1 MNGLLPHSRLNT
13 KLYAD
18 FIVLDC
24 YLVICSGFH
33 WNIWLS
39 FLLVIICVYVLLLW
53 QWLWHPSTQLIE
65 LLNIIVNI
73 SLKRADTI
81 LQTLFEFWNVEGTLE
96 HLYQT
101 ILVFLKFSDFALKL
115 LLFARSVCVIWSLL
129 LLLALLHRMILCVL
143 MTKIRLWWWHHYW
156 VLVEAGH
163 AAVCL
168 VVVLRLWHVHLFV
181 FVEST

>member
-1 MNGLLPHSRLNT
+1 M
-13 KLYAD
+13 
-18 FIVLDC
+18 
-24 YLVICSGFH
+24 
-33 WNIWLS
+33 
-39 FLLVIICVYVLLLW
+39 VIIRVYVLLLW

-115 LLFARSVCVIWSLL
+115 LIFARSVCVIWSLL
-129 LLLALLHRMILCVL
+129 LLLALLHLMILGVL
-143 MTKIRLWWWHHYW
+143 ITIIRL
-156 VLVEAGH
+156 
-163 AAVCL
+163 
-168 VVVLRLWHVHLFV
+168 
-181 FVEST
+181 

>member
-24 YLVICSGFH
+24 YLVTCSGFH
-33 WNIWLS
+33 WNVWLS
-39 FLLVIICVYVLLLW
+39 FLLVIIRVYVLLLW

-129 LLLALLHRMILCVL
+129 LLLTLLHRMILCVL
-143 MTKIRLWWWHHYW
+143 ITIIRLWWWHHYW

-163 AAVCL
+163 AAICL
-168 VVVLRLWHVHLFV
+168 VVVLRLWHVHLFW
-181 FVEST
+181 FL

>member
-24 YLVICSGFH
+24 YLVTCSGFH
-33 WNIWLS
+33 WNVWLS
-39 FLLVIICVYVLLLW
+39 FLLVIIRVYVLL
-53 QWLWHPSTQLIE
+53 LWHPSTQLIE

-73 SLKRADTI
+73 SLKHADS
-81 LQTLFEFWNVEGTLE
+81 LLHTLLEIRFTEGTLE

-143 MTKIRLWWWHHYW
+143 MTIIRLWWWHHYW

-163 AAVCL
+163 AAICL